1 MGDKDEVTVHKD
13 ALEAIGKVLHED
25 AYSYGGDG
33 SPEDL
38 ASRGNITVAQLG
50 NYPVG
55 QGYAKSLA
63 NAHASVGSAAYSNF
77 ITAYKQAVSAIE
89 QTVQNYHG
97 AEDASEK
104 SAKSQEQSVGASN
117 TQQV

>member
-1 MGDKDEVTVHKD
+1 MGDKDEVTVHKS

-25 AYSYGGDG
+25 AYSYDGDG
-33 SPEDL
+33 SPADL
-38 ASRGNITVAQLG
+38 AGRGNITVAQLG
-50 NYPVG
+50 NYPAG

-63 NAHASVGSAAYSNF
+63 NAHSSVGGQAYINF

-97 AEDASEK
+97 AEDAT
-104 SAKSQEQSVGASN
+104 EQSANNQRQGAGASN

>member
-1 MGDKDEVTVHKD
+1 MGDKNEVTVHKS

-25 AYSYGGDG
+25 AYSYSGDG
-33 SPEDL
+33 SPADL
-38 ASRGNITVAQLG
+38 GSRGNVTVAQLG
-50 NYPVG
+50 NYPAG

-63 NAHASVGSAAYSNF
+63 NAHASVGGEAYTNF

-97 AEDASEK
+97 AEDATEQ
-104 SAKSQEQSVGASN
+104 SAKKKEQSAGASN